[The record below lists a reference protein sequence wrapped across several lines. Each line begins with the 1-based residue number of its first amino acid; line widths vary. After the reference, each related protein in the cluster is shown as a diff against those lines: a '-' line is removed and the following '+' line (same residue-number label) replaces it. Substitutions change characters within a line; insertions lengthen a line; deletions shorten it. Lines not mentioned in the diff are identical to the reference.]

1 MKLVTT
7 GNHVGTS
14 SQSSS
19 GIFLHF
25 FQIKI
30 TVGCEIVAEDQSII
44 FVGHA
49 SVVLG
54 KGQGLLCYIGCCC
67 DCDAGQ
73 GPVYTERS
81 FTCVQNKKKLTTELY
96 MDVPFFK
103 FQQKKICPRNFN
115 YNLFSTYCR
124 GILKW
129 QLFY

>member
-19 GIFLHF
+19 GIFLSF

-30 TVGCEIVAEDQSII
+30 TVGCGIVAEDQSIL

-54 KGQGLLCYIGCCC
+54 KGQGLLY
-67 DCDAGQ
+67 
-73 GPVYTERS
+73 R
-81 FTCVQNKKKLTTELY
+81 LL
-96 MDVPFFK
+96 
-103 FQQKKICPRNFN
+103 
-115 YNLFSTYCR
+115 L
-124 GILKW
+124 
-129 QLFY
+129 